1 MDFRKQNH
9 KAPSVSA
16 QRRICRD
23 YLLLLPEDCMLQIAG
38 EWYHCAGKQLPS
50 YDSRWRL
57 IFERLPGPSVPKGK
71 TEPHIA
77 TRNLHT
83 QQCRRASITAHSA
96 QTQWD
101 TMCSLY
107 IASSRMRNL
116 RELFKIAVWFCWP
129 WNKNNIQAITTI
141 KNDAQK
147 WRLLFFFMTHNWL
160 HSNSPSGRA
169 ACDIVNTRTRA
180 MPMVFFCQPAGSL
193 LPETECICSDDH
205 TLEQFCKEGVTPNSQ
220 MQVFWL
226 AAKQTP
232 VTPLVSFSF
241 ETFSTPHTCHSA

>member
-38 EWYHCAGKQLPS
+38 EWYHCAGKQLRS

-107 IASSRMRNL
+107 IASSQMRNL

-147 WRLLFFFMTHNWL
+147 WRLLFFLWPTTGFIQILHLGGQLVTLSTQEHGQCQWYFSASQLVPFSPRLSAYVLMITH
-160 HSNSPSGRA
+160 
-169 ACDIVNTRTRA
+169 
-180 MPMVFFCQPAGSL
+180 
-193 LPETECICSDDH
+193 
-205 TLEQFCKEGVTPNSQ
+205 
-220 MQVFWL
+220 
-226 AAKQTP
+226 
-232 VTPLVSFSF
+232 
-241 ETFSTPHTCHSA
+241 